1 MARTLNWIG
10 KPMSKSNSM
19 AKLFSLLGLF
29 RQGAVVADPKKWKER
44 QITATVLA
52 GLLLAIVNVLGAFGY
67 VLPID
72 TETANAIAAGIIAV
86 VNVILSI
93 TTTDKVG
100 LPANSDN
107 SESANPD
114 AQVQPQLSAKPES
127 KHGAITAV
135 PKQESATDAKAVEER
150 DSKQQY
156 LA

>member
-1 MARTLNWIG
+1 
-10 KPMSKSNSM
+10 MSKANSVS
-19 AKLFSLLGLF
+19 KLFSLLGLF
-29 RQGAVVADPKKWKER
+29 RQGVAVSDPKKWKER

-52 GLLLAIVNVLGAFGY
+52 GVVLAVVNVLGAFGY
-67 VLPID
+67 ALPID

-100 LPANSDN
+100 LPSSKDTAEQPNVDTAVQSKPSPKVE
-107 SESANPD
+107 SEYRNTSEET
-114 AQVQPQLSAKPES
+114 KPES
-127 KHGAITAV
+127 
-135 PKQESATDAKAVEER
+135 STDAKAVEAR